1 MRSPLTQDEIE
12 QRREIVRQKHLER
25 QNASK
30 DSEEAV
36 EENPSK
42 VASTDKTDIEEDDN
56 DENEEEE
63 EEVFIAFARVFS
75 GSLKKG
81 TKLYVLGP
89 KYDPMKGLSLKRHN
103 EEEQIVD
110 VDSISR

>member
-12 QRREIVRQKHLER
+12 QRREIVRQKHLEQ

-30 DSEEAV
+30 DSEVAV

-42 VASTDKTDIEEDDN
+42 VASTDKTEIEEDDN
-56 DENEEEE
+56 DENEEE

-89 KYDPMKGLSLKRHN
+89 KYDPMKGLSLKRDN